1 MSANEN
7 SSQFKLPYQ
16 FEDPQPFLLQL
27 WKNVSVTI
35 EDNKIIYKSE
45 IQNEQ
50 FILPHFPNQI
60 DKIFIL
66 DYFQKFL
73 LLNPQFQQIIV
84 HSKGLY
90 RVYSFNYLTMTS
102 DKLILNS
109 IDVKTIRKLL
119 SEHEEYKHIYFD
131 YDSSDKIIITYPV
144 STLTKTPLPMDPDNT
159 YLNKLYQI
167 NNMTYRI
174 VRGPEDPEETILIDL
189 AKFSTTFSKKLSQYD
204 LSQHD
209 LSKHDILKHCLLS
222 DDWNDILVLFDYG
235 YEIFNNEGRINNNV
249 FHPNVNKNILK
260 YLIQYKDKLNTASLQ
275 KCHSFFNIFWPDII
289 INKDQIEFLLIRGR
303 HNLLQYINNDESDTE
318 IGSLCQAIY
327 DVRERLTFE
336 AIQLCQKSFALLWPD
351 SVITM
356 TMNILNDVLDNIN
369 NSMALHLTN
378 KYGNLSDQDFEN
390 FMFSDLNYVDFFR
403 TDAIR
408 EKFFYYK
415 LCQMIFDNRARVDLS
430 VIEYLKTHRLFCYI
444 WALVNKPESEINAWW
459 QNREYLYSEELAPG
473 ELAPTSD
480 IRDSYIKFHYI
491 NNAEE

>member
-1 MSANEN
+1 MSANSPNDN
-7 SSQFKLPYQ
+7 SSNETYKLPYQ

-35 EDNKIIYKSE
+35 EDHKIIYKSE

-109 IDVKTIRKLL
+109 IDLKTIRKLL

-144 STLTKTPLPMDPDNT
+144 STLIKTPFPMDPDNT

-189 AKFSTTFSKKLSQYD
+189 TKFSTTFNKISEKNILKY
-204 LSQHD
+204 
-209 LSKHDILKHCLLS
+209 DILKQGLLS
-222 DDWNDILVLFDYG
+222 DDWNDVLVLLDYG
-235 YEIFNNEGRINNNV
+235 YEIINSSGEIDNNV
-249 FHPNVNKNILK
+249 FLTDANPVVLK
-260 YLIQYKDKLNTASLQ
+260 YLIQNKHKLNAASLE
-275 KCHSFFNIFWPDII
+275 KCHKFYTILWPEII
-289 INKDQIEFLLIRGR
+289 INEDQMNFLLLRG
-303 HNLLQYINNDESDTE
+303 HHALIKYIDTN
-318 IGSLCQAIY
+318 LCQAIY
-327 DVRERLTFE
+327 NIRDRLTVE
-336 AIQLCQKSFALLWPD
+336 ALQLCQKSFALLWPD
-351 SVITM
+351 SIL
-356 TMNILNDVLDNIN
+356 TMNILSDILENIHNHMASHLADKYDNLGDDE
-369 NSMALHLTN
+369 M
-378 KYGNLSDQDFEN
+378 EN
-390 FMFSDLNYVDFFR
+390 FMFSDLSYVEFFR
-403 TDAIR
+403 SDATR
-408 EKFFYYK
+408 EKFFCYK
-415 LCQMIFDNRARVDLS
+415 LCQMIFDNRARVDIS
-430 VIEYLKTHRLFCYI
+430 VIEYLTTHRLFCYI
-444 WALVNKPESEINAWW
+444 WALVNKSEQEINAWW

-473 ELAPTSD
+473 ELQSLD